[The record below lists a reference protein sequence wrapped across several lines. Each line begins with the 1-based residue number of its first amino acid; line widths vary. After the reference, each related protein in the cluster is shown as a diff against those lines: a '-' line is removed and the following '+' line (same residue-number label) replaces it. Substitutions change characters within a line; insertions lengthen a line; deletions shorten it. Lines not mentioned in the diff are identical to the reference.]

1 MQCAADKK
9 ADYGN
14 RMIDLHSHPAQIKGP
29 ETDAGEAQVLV
40 LLATWNGAA
49 HLREQLESFRSQFRR
64 PTRLIVSDD
73 GSRDDTPSILAEF
86 AVSAPG
92 FAVDVIDGPRR
103 GGAQNFLRLLRAVP
117 EGTDFVALSDQDD
130 VWLPDKIA
138 RGMRLLSQQPVD
150 RPALLGG
157 RSYICDAQL
166 HNQRISSMPRRSPS
180 FCHALVQNFAGGNTM
195 MLNRAAIDL
204 LRDAAA
210 EAGRVV
216 VHDWW
221 IYQVVSGVGGA
232 VIFDEVPLLL
242 YRQHGGNQIGANAGV
257 SAKLR
262 RFRWMLAGRFRRW
275 NAINLA
281 ALRSSAH
288 RFTPENRAM
297 IEDFARLQRAGLW
310 DRLAILRRLG
320 LYRQGLEGTL
330 ALWLAA
336 ILGRI

>member
-1 MQCAADKK
+1 
-9 ADYGN
+9 
-14 RMIDLHSHPAQIKGP
+14 MIDLHAPPDRIKPSDSGVHGAQI
-29 ETDAGEAQVLV
+29 VI

-49 HLREQLESFRSQFRR
+49 HLREQLESFRIQTLH

-73 GSRDDTPSILAEF
+73 GSRDDTRTILAEF
-86 AVSAPG
+86 AASDPG
-92 FAVDVIDGPRR
+92 FVVDIIEGPRR
-103 GGAQNFLRLLRAVP
+103 GGAQNFLHLLQAVP
-117 EGTDFVALSDQDD
+117 LGTDFIALSDQDD

-138 RGMRLLSQQPVD
+138 RGVRLLSRLPAD
-150 RPALLGG
+150 RPALMGG
-157 RSYICDAQL
+157 RSYICDAEL
-166 HNQRISSMPRRSPS
+166 HNQRMSSMPRRSPS

-195 MLNRAAIDL
+195 MLNSAGVDLVRA
-204 LRDAAA
+204 AAA

-221 IYQVVSGVGGA
+221 IYQIISGVGGD

-262 RFRWMLAGRFRRW
+262 RMRWMLSGRFRRW

-281 ALRSSAH
+281 ALRASSH
-288 RFTPENRAM
+288 RFTPENRA
-297 IEDFARLQRAGLW
+297 IIADFARLQRSGLW

-336 ILGRI
+336 VLGRI